1 MANDC
6 AICYEPMEQ
15 NHNIVTPTNC
25 KHSFH
30 AICINIWLARHR
42 SCPLCRKPISL
53 TTQMPWRTLFSTAL
67 IVTHEMALE
76 RASYTYAFLSQILKT
91 YDTSEKWRVSSIA
104 IHAAAQHF
112 EMGLVRLPFLDLTSR
127 TTTKREKYKWRQIF
141 EEISGES
148 VRLSERIAFARR
160 GILMYEV
167 GAPHTSGRAHTT

>member
-1 MANDC
+1 MTDEC
-6 AICYEPMEQ
+6 VICYEIMEPL
-15 NHNIVTPTNC
+15 HHIVTPTNC
-25 KHSFH
+25 NHRFH

-42 SCPLCRKPISL
+42 SCPLCRKSISL

-67 IVTHEMALE
+67 VVTHEMALE

-91 YDTSEKWRVSSIA
+91 YDTPEKWRVSSIA

-112 EMGLVRLPFLDLTSR
+112 EMGLVRLPFLDLSSR

-148 VRLSERIAFARR
+148 VRISERIAFARR

-167 GAPHTSGRAHTT
+167 GAPHTSERAHTT